1 MVSFEIPTISQ
12 FNFLN
17 IILIMKEKELAPN
30 FKIPSSN
37 NEEFELK
44 KNKNNF
50 LIIYFYPRDNTPGCT
65 NEAKDF
71 SKLYK
76 EFKKLNCEIFGI
88 SKDSIES
95 HKKFISKFK
104 IPFQLLSDEK
114 IVALKK
120 YRAWGEKSMYGKK
133 FMGIK
138 RTTVLISPKGKIIKI
153 WNNVKVKEHAKEVLS
168 CLKESI

>member
-1 MVSFEIPTISQ
+1 
-12 FNFLN
+12 
-17 IILIMKEKELAPN
+17 MKEKELAPN

-44 KNKNNF
+44 KNRNNF

-71 SKLYK
+71 SQLYK
-76 EFKKLNCEIFGI
+76 EFKKLNCEILGI

-95 HKKFISKFK
+95 HKKFITKFK

>member
-1 MVSFEIPTISQ
+1 
-12 FNFLN
+12 
-17 IILIMKEKELAPN
+17 MKEKELAPN

-44 KNKNNF
+44 KNRNNF

-138 RTTVLISPKGKIIKI
+138 RTTVLISPKDKVIKI

>member
-1 MVSFEIPTISQ
+1 
-12 FNFLN
+12 
-17 IILIMKEKELAPN
+17 MKEKELAPN

-133 FMGIK
+133 IMGIK
-138 RTTVLISPKGKIIKI
+138 RTTVLINPKGKIIKI
-153 WNNVKVKEHAKEVLS
+153 WNNVKVKDHAKEVLN
-168 CLKESI
+168 CLKGAI

>member
-1 MVSFEIPTISQ
+1 MI
-12 FNFLN
+12 
-17 IILIMKEKELAPN
+17 KENSKVPN
-30 FKIPSSN
+30 FKLPSSN
-37 NEEFELK
+37 NKNFEIK
-44 KNKNNF
+44 KSLGKY
-50 LIIYFYPRDNTPGCT
+50 LVIYFYPRDNTPGCT

-120 YRAWGEKSMYGKK
+120 YQAWGEKSMYGKK

-168 CLKESI
+168 CLKEAI

>member
-1 MVSFEIPTISQ
+1 
-12 FNFLN
+12 
-17 IILIMKEKELAPN
+17 MKEKELAPN

-37 NEEFELK
+37 NKEFELK
-44 KNKNNF
+44 NNKNKF
-50 LIIYFYPRDNTPGCT
+50 LVIYFYPRDNTPGCT

-71 SKLYK
+71 SRLYK
-76 EFKKLNCEIFGI
+76 EFTKFNCEIVGI

-114 IVALKK
+114 NIALKK
-120 YRAWGEKSMYGKK
+120 YGAWGEKSMYGKK

-138 RTTVLISPKGKIIKI
+138 RTTVLINPKSKIIKI
-153 WNNVKVKEHAKEVLS
+153 WNNVKVKDHAKEVLN
-168 CLKESI
+168 CLKEAI

>member
-1 MVSFEIPTISQ
+1 MI
-12 FNFLN
+12 
-17 IILIMKEKELAPN
+17 KENSKAPN
-30 FKIPSSN
+30 FKLPSSN
-37 NEEFELK
+37 NKNFEIKKILK
-44 KNKNNF
+44 QY
-50 LIIYFYPRDNTPGCT
+50 LVIYFYPRDNTPGCT

-88 SKDSIES
+88 SKDSVES

-114 IVALKK
+114 ITALKK
-120 YRAWGEKSMYGKK
+120 YGAWGEKSMYGKK

-138 RTTVLISPKGKIIKI
+138 RTTVLINQKGKIIKI
-153 WNNVKVKEHAKEVLS
+153 WNNVKVKDHAKEVLS
-168 CLKESI
+168 CLKEAI

>member
-1 MVSFEIPTISQ
+1 
-12 FNFLN
+12 
-17 IILIMKEKELAPN
+17 MKEKELAPN

-37 NEEFELK
+37 NKEFELK

-138 RTTVLISPKGKIIKI
+138 RTTVLINPKSKIIKI
-153 WNNVKVKEHAKEVLS
+153 WNNVKVKDHAKEVLN
-168 CLKESI
+168 CLKEAI

>member
-1 MVSFEIPTISQ
+1 MI
-12 FNFLN
+12 
-17 IILIMKEKELAPN
+17 KENSKAPN
-30 FKIPSSN
+30 FKLPSSN
-37 NEEFELK
+37 NKNFEI
-44 KNKNNF
+44 NKSF
-50 LIIYFYPRDNTPGCT
+50 DQYLVIYFYPRDNTPGCT
-65 NEAKDF
+65 SEAKDF
-71 SKLYK
+71 TKLYK

-120 YRAWGEKSMYGKK
+120 YGAWGEKSMYGKK

-138 RTTVLISPKGKIIKI
+138 RTTVLINPKGKIIKI
-153 WNNVKVKEHAKEVLS
+153 WNNVKVKDHAKEVLS
-168 CLKESI
+168 CLKEAI

>member
-1 MVSFEIPTISQ
+1 MIKE
-12 FNFLN
+12 NF
-17 IILIMKEKELAPN
+17 KVPN
-30 FKIPSSN
+30 FKLPSSN
-37 NEEFELK
+37 NKTFEINKSLK
-44 KNKNNF
+44 QY
-50 LIIYFYPRDNTPGCT
+50 LVIYFYPRDNTPGCT

-71 SKLYK
+71 SKLHK
-76 EFKKLNCEIFGI
+76 EFKRLNCEIFGI

-120 YRAWGEKSMYGKK
+120 YGAWGEKSMYGKK

>member
-1 MVSFEIPTISQ
+1 
-12 FNFLN
+12 
-17 IILIMKEKELAPN
+17 MKEKELAPN

-37 NEEFELK
+37 NKEFELK
-44 KNKNNF
+44 KNKNKF

-65 NEAKDF
+65 NEARDF

-95 HKKFISKFK
+95 HKKFISTFK

>member
-1 MVSFEIPTISQ
+1 
-12 FNFLN
+12 
-17 IILIMKEKELAPN
+17 MKEKELAPN

-44 KNKNNF
+44 KNKNKF

-65 NEAKDF
+65 YEAKDF

-76 EFKKLNCEIFGI
+76 EFKKLNCEIIGI

-114 IVALKK
+114 IIVLKK
-120 YRAWGEKSMYGKK
+120 YGAWGEKSMYGKK

-138 RTTVLISPKGKIIKI
+138 RTTVLINPKGKITKI
-153 WNNVKVKEHAKEVLS
+153 WSNVKVKDHAKEVLN
-168 CLKESI
+168 CLKEAI

>member
-1 MVSFEIPTISQ
+1 
-12 FNFLN
+12 
-17 IILIMKEKELAPN
+17 MKEKELAPN

-37 NEEFELK
+37 NKEFELN
-44 KNKNNF
+44 KNKNKF
-50 LIIYFYPRDNTPGCT
+50 LVIYFYPRDNTPGCT

-71 SKLYK
+71 SRLYK

-104 IPFQLLSDEK
+104 IPFKLLSDEK

-120 YRAWGEKSMYGKK
+120 YGAWGEKSMYGKK

-138 RTTVLISPKGKIIKI
+138 RTTVLINPKGKITKI

-168 CLKESI
+168 CLKEAI

>member
-1 MVSFEIPTISQ
+1 MI
-12 FNFLN
+12 
-17 IILIMKEKELAPN
+17 KENLKAPN
-30 FKIPSSN
+30 FKLPSSN
-37 NEEFELK
+37 NKNFEI
-44 KNKNNF
+44 NKS
-50 LIIYFYPRDNTPGCT
+50 LDQYLVIYFYPRDNTPGCT

-88 SKDSIES
+88 SKDSVES

-114 IVALKK
+114 ITALKK
-120 YRAWGEKSMYGKK
+120 YGAWGEKSMYGKK

-138 RTTVLISPKGKIIKI
+138 RTTVLINQRGEIIKI
-153 WNNVKVKEHAKEVLS
+153 WNNVKVKDHAKEVLS
-168 CLKESI
+168 CLKEAI

>member
-1 MVSFEIPTISQ
+1 MI
-12 FNFLN
+12 
-17 IILIMKEKELAPN
+17 KENSKAPN
-30 FKIPSSN
+30 FKLPSSN
-37 NEEFELK
+37 NKNFEI
-44 KNKNNF
+44 NKS
-50 LIIYFYPRDNTPGCT
+50 LDQYLVIYFYPRDNTPGCT

-88 SKDSIES
+88 SKDSVES

-104 IPFQLLSDEK
+104 IPFELLSDEK

-120 YRAWGEKSMYGKK
+120 YGAWGEKSMYGKK

-138 RTTVLISPKGKIIKI
+138 RTTVLINQKGKIIKI
-153 WNNVKVKEHAKEVLS
+153 WNNVKVKDHAKEVLS
-168 CLKESI
+168 CLKEAI

>member
-1 MVSFEIPTISQ
+1 
-12 FNFLN
+12 
-17 IILIMKEKELAPN
+17 MKEKQLAPN
-30 FKIPSSN
+30 FNIPSSN

-44 KNKNNF
+44 KNKNKF
-50 LIIYFYPRDNTPGCT
+50 LVIYFYPRDNTTGCT

-88 SKDSIES
+88 SKDSVES
-95 HKKFISKFK
+95 HKKFISKYK

-114 IVALKK
+114 IITLKK
-120 YRAWGEKSMYGKK
+120 YGAWGEKSMYGKK

-138 RTTVLISPKGKIIKI
+138 RTTALINPKGKIIKI
-153 WNNVKVKEHAKEVLS
+153 WNNVKVKDHAKEVLS
-168 CLKESI
+168 CLKEVI

>member
-1 MVSFEIPTISQ
+1 
-12 FNFLN
+12 
-17 IILIMKEKELAPN
+17 MKEKELAPN

-37 NEEFELK
+37 NKEFELK
-44 KNKNNF
+44 KNKNKF
-50 LIIYFYPRDNTPGCT
+50 LVIYFYPRDNTPGCT

-76 EFKKLNCEIFGI
+76 EFKKLNCEIVGI

-95 HKKFISKFK
+95 HRKFISKFK

-138 RTTVLISPKGKIIKI
+138 RTTVLINPKGKITKI
-153 WNNVKVKEHAKEVLS
+153 WSNVKVKDHAKEVLN
-168 CLKESI
+168 CLKEAI